1 MNVRVRRTE
10 GVRQQRYKEG
20 EDQKNRRCEYI
31 IKMHAVSVSRKPHS
45 TSIVSAC
52 GRHSVTARSVKL
64 WMTVWQQ
71 RTAATLQLLAPLRRC
86 WQAWLIRDLDLPL
99 FRTPGSWRRDPA
111 APLILL
117 DLMFSPS
124 WASDPGLL
132 SVFSQARGDFGV
144 LSGQAL
150 QSPSAPASCR
160 QLTADRRTREAG
172 TGTASADIT
181 HSQQRGCWQEH
192 GQKTAY
198 VRSNLTGPAV

>member
-1 MNVRVRRTE
+1 MNDRLTAE
-10 GVRQQRYKEG
+10 NSSYPP
-20 EDQKNRRCEYI
+20 
-31 IKMHAVSVSRKPHS
+31 A
-45 TSIVSAC
+45 
-52 GRHSVTARSVKL
+52 ARSSAV
-64 WMTVWQQ
+64 
-71 RTAATLQLLAPLRRC
+71 LLTS
-86 WQAWLIRDLDLPL
+86 LIIPWPGFAL

-117 DLMFSPS
+117 DLMFIPN

-132 SVFSQARGDFGV
+132 TVSPQASGDFGV

-150 QSPSAPASCR
+150 QSPSAPASCC

-181 HSQQRGCWQEH
+181 HSQQRGCWREH

-198 VRSNLTGPAV
+198 ACSNLTGPAV

>member
-1 MNVRVRRTE
+1 MNDRLTAE
-10 GVRQQRYKEG
+10 NSGYPP
-20 EDQKNRRCEYI
+20 
-31 IKMHAVSVSRKPHS
+31 A
-45 TSIVSAC
+45 
-52 GRHSVTARSVKL
+52 ARSS
-64 WMTVWQQ
+64 
-71 RTAATLQLLAPLRRC
+71 AALLTG
-86 WQAWLIRDLDLPL
+86 LINPWPGFAL

-124 WASDPGLL
+124 WASDPGWL
-132 SVFSQARGDFGV
+132 SVSSQARGEFCV

-198 VRSNLTGPAV
+198 ARSNLTGPAV